1 MISKSLQDTQSI
13 ARTVAEA
20 ITPHTTG
27 ATVIALEGDLGA
39 GKTTFTKSFAHVCGI
54 KPEDITSPTF
64 VIMKRYE
71 IHFRGFKELIH
82 IDAYRLDNEKDIIKL
97 GFMTLLKKPETIILI
112 EWPERVRAVLPT
124 TTRRISFRVV
134 DENSREIGV

>member
-1 MISKSLQDTQSI
+1 MLSKSLQDTQSI
-13 ARTVAEA
+13 ARAVAETIIPYA
-20 ITPHTTG
+20 TG
-27 ATVIALEGDLGA
+27 ATTIALEGDLGA
-39 GKTTFTKSFAHVCGI
+39 GKTTFTKSFAHTCGI

-71 IHFRGFKELIH
+71 INFRGFKELIH
-82 IDAYRLDNEKDIIKL
+82 IDAYRLDNEHDIIKL

-112 EWPERVRAVLPT
+112 EWAERIKAVLPT
-124 TTRRISFRVV
+124 TTRTISFRVV